1 MLAQSK
7 TRTLSVGVTIGGET
21 RKISA
26 MEFISA
32 CKRRGAAIKR
42 DWFRLSCADERART
56 ILDASLELEAAVL
69 LELSRTDSEVRDF
82 LMERAAILW
91 AGNCPHSATDAA
103 KALIGR

>member
-1 MLAQSK
+1 MK
-7 TRTLSVGVTIGGET
+7 ITIKGRTREITAL
-21 RKISA
+21 
-26 MEFISA
+26 EFISA

-56 ILDASLELEAAVL
+56 ILDASPELEAAVL
-69 LELSRTDSEVRDF
+69 LELSKTDGEVRDF

-91 AGNCPHSATDAA
+91 AENCSHSAADAA